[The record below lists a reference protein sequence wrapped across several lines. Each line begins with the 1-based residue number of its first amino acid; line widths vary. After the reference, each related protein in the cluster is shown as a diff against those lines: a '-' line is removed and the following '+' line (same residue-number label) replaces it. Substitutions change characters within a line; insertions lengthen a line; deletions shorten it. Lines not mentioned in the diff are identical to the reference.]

1 MDLNGVMLG
10 TDDLERLKG
19 FYTGLF
25 GEPAMDD
32 GAYAGWQLGSGWL
45 MIGHHSEVSGPSTHP
60 GRVMWILESAQVKA
74 DFERL
79 KAAGATVV
87 AAPYD
92 PAAGDPQMG
101 GMLIAT
107 LADPDGNY
115 FQLMSPM
122 GPS

>member
-10 TDDLERLKG
+10 TEDFERLKG

-25 GEPAMDD
+25 GDPVMAD
-32 GAYAGWQLGSGWL
+32 GQYASWSIGSGWL
-45 MIGHHSEVSGPSTHP
+45 TIGFHSEVKGASKDP
-60 GRVMWILESAQVKA
+60 GRAMWIIESGDVKA

-92 PAAGDPQMG
+92 PAEGDPQMG

-115 FQLMSPM
+115 FQLMSPF